1 MGIRLLVGFPLEPRV
16 LLLVGDLSEEGRV
29 GGVSVAVWSVR
40 LLKFILKLVLSWK
53 YLVISPVINLCRVI
67 SEFVVG
73 FLLSIKR
80 NQTTILLLYLKL
92 VIKVPTYGVNLKY
105 VQIH

>member
-1 MGIRLLVGFPLEPRV
+1 MRGIRLLVGFPLVPGV
-16 LLLVGDLSEEGRV
+16 PLLVGDLSEEGRV
-29 GGVSVAVWSVR
+29 GGVRVAVWSVR

-73 FLLSIKR
+73 FF
-80 NQTTILLLYLKL
+80 
-92 VIKVPTYGVNLKY
+92 VVNKKKPDHNIVVVLE
-105 VQIH
+105 VG